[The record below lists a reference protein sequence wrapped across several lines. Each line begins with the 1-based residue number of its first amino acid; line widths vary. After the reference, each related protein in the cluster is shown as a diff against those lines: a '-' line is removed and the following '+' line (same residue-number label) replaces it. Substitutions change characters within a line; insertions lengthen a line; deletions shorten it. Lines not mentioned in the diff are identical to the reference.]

1 MGVCGPRVHPDATRR
16 GMGGFFRLF
25 HIRSR
30 VRKPLEGIRALCH
43 GEIAGLRALT
53 EEAREVVSKTGF
65 A

>member
-1 MGVCGPRVHPDATRR
+1 
-16 GMGGFFRLF
+16 MGGFFRVF